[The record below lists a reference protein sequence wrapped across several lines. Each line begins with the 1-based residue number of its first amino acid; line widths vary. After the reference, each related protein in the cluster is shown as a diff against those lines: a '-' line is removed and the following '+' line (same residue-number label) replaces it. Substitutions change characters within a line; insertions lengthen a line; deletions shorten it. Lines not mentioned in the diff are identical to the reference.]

1 VPTGLSDTDSE
12 SLRVHIDLLR
22 RATPGRRLELA
33 LSLSADV
40 VSLALAGIRRR
51 HPGISDTAAALHFV
65 EMHYG
70 TDLGAAVSARVKG
83 GPRS

>member
-1 VPTGLSDTDSE
+1 MPTGLSDTDGD
-12 SLRVHIDLLR
+12 SLRVHVDLLR

-33 LSLSADV
+33 FALSADV

-51 HPGISDTAAALHFV
+51 NPGISDTDAALRFV

-70 TDLGAAVSARVKG
+70 ADLGGAVSGRVKG
-83 GPRS
+83 GARS